1 MNTNPENMNF
11 HEDFH
16 FDTET
21 SEAANDNIEK
31 TPELDLAEKLETIIT
46 DPKFKQILAK
56 KLQENPTL
64 ATKLGLEEN
73 IDELSIYRKLDQ
85 ITKDLAEN
93 TSHLIDVLELVAL
106 IQVNPKNLAK
116 VPQKFAKVITQNS
129 AFFDE
134 MDSKLIQMTQ
144 DSNPIKKVAG
154 YLLRVSLNTNPIRT
168 STKAVSYLS
177 GILAITSEDEQAQ
190 AQIIAEQT
198 TADTLL
204 KSWTLLQVLNHNA
217 EFRQLAYQIAADQ
230 YESHTQNQKAA

>member
-1 MNTNPENMNF
+1 
-11 HEDFH
+11 
-16 FDTET
+16 
-21 SEAANDNIEK
+21 
-31 TPELDLAEKLETIIT
+31 
-46 DPKFKQILAK
+46 
-56 KLQENPTL
+56 
-64 ATKLGLEEN
+64 
-73 IDELSIYRKLDQ
+73 
-85 ITKDLAEN
+85 
-93 TSHLIDVLELVAL
+93 
-106 IQVNPKNLAK
+106 
-116 VPQKFAKVITQNS
+116 
-129 AFFDE
+129 
-134 MDSKLIQMTQ
+134 MTQ

-198 TADTLL
+198 TENTLL